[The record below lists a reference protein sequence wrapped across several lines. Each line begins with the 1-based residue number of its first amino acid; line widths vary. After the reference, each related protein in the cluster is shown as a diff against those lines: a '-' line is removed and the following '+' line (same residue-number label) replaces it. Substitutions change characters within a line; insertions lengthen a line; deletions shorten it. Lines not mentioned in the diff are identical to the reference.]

1 MDIVLNAT
9 KKEKTNGRELNLRS
23 KTMNTI
29 IRRKLK
35 RIETIRQLLA
45 RKEFSDEVIISI
57 LITQFGVS
65 KRTAKDEL
73 EAVKITNEE
82 LNYKEVEDGE
92 GGTE

>member
-1 MDIVLNAT
+1 
-9 KKEKTNGRELNLRS
+9 
-23 KTMNTI
+23 MNTI